1 MKTMQDLPNLNEVEE
16 VFFDSADTL
25 LSEEPG
31 FVKKNL
37 GYDLW
42 LMEPDSVK
50 RRRENFLHEM
60 GFVGFDCLPS
70 AASDESDSMGLNRIV
85 ESSEAV
91 CSSASEEEF
100 MCNERESS
108 GNANSL
114 TDELDQT
121 WFYDLVEVSSDCT
134 ARCPD
139 GEHTCFDA
147 TSDHTHGKDSN
158 LKNQKMKKWWK
169 EFSLKMRKSQSTD
182 LSKTSKIFTEKQKV
196 TPMEVQLN
204 RKKVNEFS
212 AVFCGQ
218 EISAHSGLIWTMKF
232 SPDGKYLA
240 SAGED
245 GVVRIWLVTVDSSC
259 ESSNFNFSSHCIK
272 GKHGHKKKKSCYTP
286 VIVPEKAFKIDES
299 PLHEFH
305 GHTAGILDLAWSSF
319 NCVLSSSKDKTVR
332 LWKVGLDGCQGV
344 FHHKNYVTCIQ
355 FNPVNENIFISGS
368 IDGKVRIWGVP
379 GKRVLEWADVHDIVT
394 AVAYQPNGEGFIVG
408 CISGTCRF
416 YGFNESVLSL
426 NTQVHLRGRKKSS
439 GSRITGIQFFE
450 HDSRRVM
457 ITSEDSKIHILDG
470 VEIVHKYKG
479 LSKSGSHSSATFS
492 STGKHIISV
501 GEDSHVYLWDN
512 ADISIQASKQTK
524 SIRSCEH
531 FLSEGI
537 SVAIPWSGQATI
549 AEDSENFGSSNFD
562 PLAGE
567 HQEASSRTWDSRRFS
582 VGKNWFAMDV
592 SSRGSMTWPE
602 ELLLPRDTPCAE
614 NDEHLCTYNDDH
626 LYQQQ
631 QQHNKYLNYRAL
643 SPAWGLVIVTAGWDG
658 KIRTFHNY
666 GLPVRV

>member
-1 MKTMQDLPNLNEVEE
+1 MKTMQVEE
-16 VFFDSADTL
+16 VFFDSADSL
-25 LSEEPG
+25 VLEEEELG
-31 FVKKNL
+31 CGKKNL
-37 GYDLW
+37 GYDVW
-42 LMEPDSVK
+42 LMEPESVTS
-50 RRRENFLHEM
+50 RRGKFLNEM
-60 GFVGFDCLPS
+60 GFVGLDCLPS
-70 AASDESDSMGLNRIV
+70 AASDEFDSMGLNRIV

-114 TDELDQT
+114 TDEPDQT
-121 WFYDLVEVSSDCT
+121 WFDDDCT
-134 ARCPD
+134 SSRSTD
-139 GEHTCFDA
+139 EQHTCFDA
-147 TSDHTHGKDSN
+147 TSDHAHGKDSN
-158 LKNQKMKKWWK
+158 LKNKKMKKWWK
-169 EFSLKMRKSQSTD
+169 QFSLKMSKSQITD
-182 LSKTSKIFTEKQKV
+182 AFKTSNEIFTEKQKV
-196 TPMEVQLN
+196 TP
-204 RKKVNEFS
+204 KKVHLNKKKINEFS
-212 AVFCGQ
+212 AIYCGQ

-245 GVVRIWLVTVDSSC
+245 GVVRIWLVTVDSSS
-259 ESSNFNFSSHCIK
+259 ESPNFSLSSHSVK
-272 GKHGHKKKKSCYTP
+272 GKHGHKKNKSCYTP
-286 VIVPEKAFKIDES
+286 VIVPKNTFKIDES

-305 GHTAGILDLAWSSF
+305 GHTAGILDLAWSSS

-355 FNPVNENIFISGS
+355 FNPVDENIFISGS

-379 GKRVLEWADVHDIVT
+379 GKRVLEWADAHDIVT
-394 AVAYQPNGEGFIVG
+394 AVAYQPNGQGFIVG

-416 YGFNESVLSL
+416 YELNESVLSL
-426 NTQVHLRGRKKSS
+426 NTQVHLHRRKKSS

-450 HDSRRVM
+450 NDSRRVM

-479 LSKSGSHSSATFS
+479 LSKSGSHTSATFS
-492 STGKHIISV
+492 STGKHIVSV
-501 GEDSHVYLWDN
+501 GEDSRVYLWDN
-512 ADISIQASKQTK
+512 ADINIQASKQTK

-537 SVAIPWSGQATI
+537 SVAIPWSGQATTVG
-549 AEDSENFGSSNFD
+549 DSENSISSNFD
-562 PLAGE
+562 PLRRGE
-567 HQEASSRTWDSRRFS
+567 HQEVSSKTRDSRRFS
-582 VGKNWFAMDV
+582 VGNWFSMDV
-592 SSRGSMTWPE
+592 SFRGSVTWPE
-602 ELLLPRDTPCAE
+602 EMLLPDDPPIAE
-614 NDEHLCTYNDDH
+614 NDEHLCTSNDDH
-626 LYQQQ
+626 LH
-631 QQHNKYLNYRAL
+631 QHNKNLNYRAL